1 MTTGVYDKL
10 KRPFRD
16 LRISVTDRCNF
27 RCRYCMPKEVFGR
40 DFKFLPKEELLTF
53 EEITRL
59 VRIFEGMGLEK
70 VRLTGGEPLLRRD
83 IEVLIAMLRE
93 ASPAELTMTTNGSLL
108 KKKAS
113 SLKAAGLDRVSVS
126 LDAIDDETF
135 MKMNDVNFSA
145 SRVLEGIKAAEQAG
159 LTPIKINMVVK
170 RGINEH
176 SILPM
181 ARAFREMGHT
191 LRFIE
196 YMDVGSTNGW
206 RMEDVIP
213 SAEIVER
220 IDAVFPLEP
229 VDPAYRGEVAKRYR
243 YRDGAGEI
251 GLISSV
257 TQPFCGDCTR
267 LRMSADGSL
276 FTCLFAARG
285 FDLKASLR
293 DGASDAELRGL
304 IAGLWRDRSDRYSE
318 LRTEQTPQ
326 SGKVE
331 MSFIGG

>member
-1 MTTGVYDKL
+1 MNTQVYDTL
-10 KRPFRD
+10 KRPLRD

-40 DFKFLPKEELLTF
+40 DFQFLPKEELLSF

-59 VRIFEGMGLEK
+59 VGVFERMGLK
-70 VRLTGGEPLLRRD
+70 KIRLTGGEPLLRRE
-83 IEVLIAMLRE
+83 IEVLVGMLRTG
-93 ASPAELTMTTNGSLL
+93 SKAELTMTTNASLL
-108 KKKAS
+108 KKKAA
-113 SLKAAGLDRVSVS
+113 SLKTAGLDRISVS
-126 LDAIDDETF
+126 LDALDDETF
-135 MKMNDVNFSA
+135 MKMNDVDFSVG
-145 SRVLEGIKAAEQAG
+145 RVLEGIEAAAEAG

-170 RGINEH
+170 RGVNEH

-181 ARAFREMGHT
+181 AEAFRDRGHT

-206 RMEDVIP
+206 RMQDVV
-213 SAEIVER
+213 SAAEIVER
-220 IDAVFPLEP
+220 IDAVYPLEA
-229 VDPAYRGEVAKRYR
+229 VEAAYRGEVAQRYR

-251 GLISSV
+251 GLIASV

-276 FTCLFAARG
+276 YTCLFSARG
-285 FDLKASLR
+285 FDLKNP
-293 DGASDAELRGL
+293 LRGGATDAD
-304 IAGLWRDRSDRYSE
+304 IEAMVAGVWRKRTDRYSE
-318 LRTEQTPQ
+318 LRTEETA
-326 SGKVE
+326 GGEKVE

>member
-1 MTTGVYDKL
+1 MTTEVFDKL
-10 KRPFRD
+10 KRPLRD

-40 DFKFLPKEELLTF
+40 DFRFLPKEELLTF
-53 EEITRL
+53 EEITRV
-59 VRIFEGMGLEK
+59 VRVFEGMGLQK
-70 VRLTGGEPLLRRD
+70 IRLTGGEPLLRKD
-83 IEVLIAMLRE
+83 IELLVAMLHE
-93 ASPAELTMTTNGSLL
+93 GSPVELTMTTNGSLL
-108 KKKAS
+108 KNKAEA
-113 SLKAAGLDRVSVS
+113 LKNAGLSRVSVS
-126 LDAIDDETF
+126 LDALDDETF
-135 MKMNDVNFSA
+135 MHMNDVDFSVG
-145 SRVLEGIKAAEQAG
+145 RVMEGIQAAEAHR
-159 LTPIKINMVVK
+159 LIPIKVNMVVK

-181 ARAFREMGHT
+181 AEAFRKLGHT

-206 RMEDVIP
+206 RMQDVVS
-213 SAEIVER
+213 SAEIVEC
-220 IDAVFPLEP
+220 IDAVYPLEP

-276 FTCLFAARG
+276 YTCLFSARG
-285 FDLKASLR
+285 FDLKRPLR
-293 DGASDAELRGL
+293 SGASDADIKGMVSELWQNRT
-304 IAGLWRDRSDRYSE
+304 DRYSE
-318 LRTEQTPQ
+318 LRTEETARNQ
-326 SGKVE
+326 KVE